1 MSKTLS
7 STHKQAIA
15 QAHHGSHMSAS
26 TRAKISKSM
35 AGKSNFEGKSHS
47 TAEKDK
53 IRHSRGHDDR
63 VRGAR
68 WIVNRSD
75 KTYRR
80 HSAPNG
86 YKIGQRKFEEGHRPF
101 DEEFLSF
108 KQFLDRS

>member
-1 MSKTLS
+1 MSLLEKTLS

-15 QAHHGSHMSAS
+15 QAHHGSHMDAS
-26 TRAKISKSM
+26 TKAKISRSM
-35 AGKSNFEGKSHS
+35 AGKSNFAGKKHS

-63 VRGAR
+63 IRGAR

-86 YKIGQRKFEEGHRPF
+86 FKVGQRKY
-101 DEEFLSF
+101 DESFMSF
-108 KQFLDRS
+108 KQFIDRS